1 VNVVVRVD
9 PPPEPVTVIV
19 YEPVGVDDDVLT
31 VNVLV
36 NVGLP
41 EDGLNDAEAPE
52 GSPDAERLTGWVVP
66 EMRVAVIVF
75 EPEAP

>member
-1 VNVVVRVD
+1 VFTLSVNVVVRVT
-9 PPPEPVTVIV
+9 PPPVPVTVIV

-41 EDGLNDAEAPE
+41 EDGLKEAEAPE
-52 GSPDAERLTGWVVP
+52 GSPDAERLTL
-66 EMRVAVIVF
+66 
-75 EPEAP
+75 